1 MPEEMLAK
9 AKAYFQEGAVE
20 KALMVLMRYLGQN
33 PNDPHGLELRGDIAI
48 REGYVDEALM
58 RLERA
63 AEFFHLDGN
72 YERAIVCFEKA
83 LGLSPNQSEYLMRLA
98 DFYQAYGLA
107 NEMLRKMISYCE
119 RSLKSDKTDAFVDGL
134 RRICAGQAEN
144 LELRF
149 VYGRILSALNKI
161 EEARTELTNVRHLAQ
176 QQSNRKV
183 LDEINRFTSQSDGG
197 EELDPKSRIELGN
210 LLLEIG
216 SKEEAVIEFMRASG
230 DLVKM
235 GQIDEARR
243 IFNRILEIEPEN
255 TAARSELTRLG
266 GKAEVTPPAEP
277 KVEPAKAEKKIEPS
291 APSKYEGSDFLKDL
305 IAEVD
310 SFQKIEETTSAM
322 PHEDMSQVF
331 GGGKPPEE
339 LSIEGQIAD
348 IEFLLKETPPE
359 EKPRTREE
367 LVHLFED
374 FKNSIKW
381 QDEDSQKR
389 FQIAQSFFQ
398 SGMYDKA
405 LVNLDEIRAAG
416 EIKPMLVEMKGNCL
430 VKLGRFA
437 DALRILPEGL
447 VQSISEKGKLGMRY
461 LLALAYQGQGD
472 YRNAL
477 IQLEM
482 IVRIDE
488 TYRDVKEL
496 YELLG
501 GVPTK
506 VEEEPGFSS
515 EEPPEVET
523 AVPEIA
529 DGKFGDEPVMAE
541 EPMMA
546 EVFVEPPPV
555 VEEEPR
561 VYLDEPPAVQSEYP
575 VIEETPEKIVE
586 FGAGASAAKAGERR
600 NEENIVFL

>member
-9 AKAYFQEGAVE
+9 AKAYLQEGAVE

-48 REGYVDEALM
+48 REGNVDEALM

-63 AEFFHLDGN
+63 AEFFHMGGN

-83 LGLSPNQSEYLMRLA
+83 LNLNPNQSKYLMRLA
-98 DFYQAYGLA
+98 DFYQAYGLT
-107 NEMLRKMISYCE
+107 NEMLRKLISYCE
-119 RSLKSDKTDAFVDGL
+119 RSLKNDKMDAFVDGL
-134 RRICAGQAEN
+134 KRICAAETHN

-149 VYGRILSALNKI
+149 VYGRILWALKKT
-161 EEARTELTNVRHLAQ
+161 EEARSELTNVRNLAQ

-183 LDEINRFTSQSDGG
+183 FEEINRFTSQFDGG

-230 DLVKM
+230 DLLKM
-235 GQIDEARR
+235 GQMDEAKK

-255 TAARSELTRLG
+255 ATARSELARLG
-266 GKAEVTPPAEP
+266 GKAEMAPPAAP
-277 KVEPAKAEKKIEPS
+277 AVEPDKAEKQIEPS
-291 APSKYEGSDFLKDL
+291 TPSKYEGSEFLKDL

-310 SFQKIEETTSAM
+310 SFQKIEETKDGM

-331 GGGKPPEE
+331 GTGKPHEE

-348 IEFLLKETPPE
+348 IEFLLKETAPE
-359 EKPRTREE
+359 EKPRTREA
-367 LVHLFED
+367 LVQLFED

-405 LVNLDEIRAAG
+405 LVNLDEIRSGG
-416 EIKPMLVEMKGNCL
+416 EIKPMLIEMKGNCL

-482 IVRIDE
+482 LVRTDE

-496 YELLG
+496 FELLG
-501 GVPTK
+501 GVPTR
-506 VEEEPGFSS
+506 VEEEPVFST
-515 EEPPEVET
+515 EEAPAVEA
-523 AVPEIA
+523 AVTQMP
-529 DGKFGDEPVMAE
+529 DLTFGDEPAVRE
-541 EPMMA
+541 EPMMPEMIA
-546 EVFVEPPPV
+546 EPPPII
-555 VEEEPR
+555 EEEPK
-561 VYLDEPPAVQSEYP
+561 VYLDEPQTVQSEYP

-586 FGAGASAAKAGERR
+586 FGAGASPAKIGERR
-600 NEENIVFL
+600 SEENIVFL